1 MKKMTEYVK
10 LRRLEELA
18 QELDY
23 LDIIITLEDDE
34 EIPELYHYFKYSGM
48 TDAEIYKAY
57 WKEYKRQAE
66 KYIKQ
71 G

>member
-18 QELDY
+18 QDLDY
-23 LDIIITLEDDE
+23 LDIIIILEDDE
-34 EIPELYHYFKYSGM
+34 EIPEIYHYFKDSGM

-66 KYIKQ
+66 KYIKH